1 MVPQG
6 EINMIRKLRTVE
18 EVERLYGK
26 EINYNNQIFYIVGCS
41 IYKRGEFE
49 DLKIFIQNEKGME
62 KILTSGELLEQ
73 CSIGVN
79 E

>member
-1 MVPQG
+1 ML
-6 EINMIRKLRTVE
+6 RKLRTVE

-26 EINYNNQIFYIVGCS
+26 QINYNNRIFYIVGCL

-49 DLKIFIQNEKGME
+49 DLKIYIQNEKGME
-62 KILTSGELLEQ
+62 KIIPSEELLEQ
-73 CSIGVN
+73 CSIGVK

>member
-1 MVPQG
+1 ML
-6 EINMIRKLRTVE
+6 RKLRTVE

-26 EINYNNQIFYIVGCS
+26 QINYNNQIFYIVGCS

-62 KILTSGELLEQ
+62 KILTSKELLDL
-73 CSIGVN
+73 CSVGVD